1 MSTFM
6 LYIFIFSMIPI
17 FCLFAFHQAPSILQ
31 PFILIFFLH
40 VCIWMHCYHG
50 KEKRREAQ
58 DGETSSLRKNRKG
71 CIFSEYI
78 STFQKGN
85 VWANGEGSVYQRKQG
100 QWVAAISLATG
111 TNTPP
116 FQSTSSAREADLHC
130 CVPLSQGNVLNTLS
144 HGERI

>member
-71 CIFSEYI
+71 CIFSQYI

-85 VWANGEGSVYQRKQG
+85 VCANVEGPVYQPKQG
-100 QWVAAISLATG
+100 QSSSPTSL
-111 TNTPP
+111 
-116 FQSTSSAREADLHC
+116 
-130 CVPLSQGNVLNTLS
+130 VP
-144 HGERI
+144 